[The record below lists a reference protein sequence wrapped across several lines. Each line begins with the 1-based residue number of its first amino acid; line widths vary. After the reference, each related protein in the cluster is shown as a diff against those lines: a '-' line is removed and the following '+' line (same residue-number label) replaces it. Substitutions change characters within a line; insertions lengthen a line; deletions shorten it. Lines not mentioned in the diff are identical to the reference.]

1 MELIILGPLLLSVAL
16 ITLGE
21 RKIMGTIQRR
31 IGPNR
36 VGVIGILQPIVDG
49 LKLVL
54 KETIIIGK
62 SNKYIFMIVPM
73 INLIMSLI
81 GYSIIG
87 IGGISSSSWWGEI
100 GSLEIKNE
108 VIIEQKNSIM
118 ILLLISSVGII
129 TIILAGWSGNSKYAI
144 IGSLRTT
151 AQMISYEI
159 SIGLIIISI
168 IIIIDS
174 INIKIMVENQVSK
187 HGVLNIRLWNIIS
200 IWPIGIIMIIS
211 SIAETNR
218 APMDL
223 PEAIN

>member
-1 MELIILGPLLLSVAL
+1 MRNCSLAVKCKRVRMELIIIGPVLLSVAL
-16 ITLGE
+16 ITLAE

-36 VGVIGILQPIVDG
+36 VGIIGILQPIVDG

-81 GYSIIG
+81 GYSVIG
-87 IGGISSSSWWGEI
+87 VTGWTSINI
-100 GSLEIKNE
+100 
-108 VIIEQKNSIM
+108 IIEQKNSI
-118 ILLLISSVGII
+118 IIILLISSVGII

-159 SIGLIIISI
+159 SIGIIIISI
-168 IIIIDS
+168 IMLIDS
-174 INIKIMVENQVSK
+174 INIRIIIENQ
-187 HGVLNIRLWNIIS
+187 
-200 IWPIGIIMIIS
+200 
-211 SIAETNR
+211 
-218 APMDL
+218 
-223 PEAIN
+223 AI